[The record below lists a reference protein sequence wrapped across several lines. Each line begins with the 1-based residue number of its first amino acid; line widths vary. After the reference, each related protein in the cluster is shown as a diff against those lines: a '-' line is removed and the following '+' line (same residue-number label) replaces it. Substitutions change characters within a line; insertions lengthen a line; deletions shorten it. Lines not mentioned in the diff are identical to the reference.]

1 MSPEWR
7 EKISTRNTETP
18 FRWEILE
25 NARAHEEEE
34 VTVED
39 FHDEGDVENEQTY
52 NDEMD
57 EPQFTDLTDKDLP
70 KRVFA
75 FTSRRLLKLF
85 GKKLKS

>member
-25 NARAHEEEE
+25 NARAHEDEE

-39 FHDEGDVENEQTY
+39 CHVEGDLQNEQTY
-52 NDEMD
+52 NDEMN

-70 KRVFA
+70 KRVLA